1 MRISG
6 KQLLK
11 SMGWAIS
18 FIPRNPL
25 FFHTEADF
33 LLNNLVFIA
42 IFCYTL
48 LSDEEGDNFIRA
60 VIWNTSRDKNKQEQS
75 IPMLESVF
83 KSCLVKYSKTK

>member
-48 LSDEEGDNFIRA
+48 LSDEEGDNFSFNDDNINILNR
-60 VIWNTSRDKNKQEQS
+60 KNF
-75 IPMLESVF
+75 I
-83 KSCLVKYSKTK
+83 